1 MSCANPTHAR
11 SRVPLRT
18 PERHRGFLLET
29 FRLARAALAESLARP
44 ERLPDRAVKQRDADT
59 YERLLEGVATCSIAI
74 PDVEALRVLEAVL
87 DATDAGNEYGRVLAE
102 HAALIGLLD
111 QIGRWS

>member
-29 FRLARAALAESLARP
+29 FRLGRAALAESLARP
-44 ERLPDRAVKQRDADT
+44 ERLPDRGAKQREADT
-59 YERLLEGVATCSIAI
+59 YERLIEAVGACEIAI
-74 PDVEALRVLEAVL
+74 PDPDALRVVEAVR
-87 DATDAGNEYGRVLAE
+87 DATDADNEYGRVVAE

-111 QIGRWS
+111 QLGRWS